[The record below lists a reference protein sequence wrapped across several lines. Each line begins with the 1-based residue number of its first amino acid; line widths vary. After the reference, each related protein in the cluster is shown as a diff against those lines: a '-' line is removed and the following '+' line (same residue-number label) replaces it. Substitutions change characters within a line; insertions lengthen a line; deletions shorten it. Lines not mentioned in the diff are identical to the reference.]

1 MSHPN
6 EFAVA
11 AMQAAPVFFDRRAST
26 QKACDLIAAAR
37 QGAKLAAFGEILT
50 ATLDLKNVRAAKAIA
65 GHYAYPDIFQLRTN
79 RGGGVALGHDRR
91 REEGSEAQPKNEAPD
106 VSANS
111 TAQECRREA
120 HATVTPSRH
129 KSAI

>member
-79 RGGGVALGHDRR
+79 RGGGVALGMIEDVRKVRR
-91 REEGSEAQPKNEAPD
+91 LSQRTRRPTSQPTPLRKNAGARLMP
-106 VSANS
+106 
-111 TAQECRREA
+111 R
-120 HATVTPSRH
+120 
-129 KSAI
+129 